1 VGKHAPGWSLLVVFL
16 ASAILAPSIFPANA
30 IDAKGV
36 LKQGEDHVHFDL
48 TLTANM
54 TATAFN
60 ITKKWF
66 EEDREGLRQKWTNW
80 KTQWEED
87 HKDWR
92 GNWSEYMKKWMEWAE
107 RDHQFETEWE
117 HKWQQQWAEPWDEKW
132 ANKWDKWEEWMNK
145 WNEKWE
151 QLKIEETEEM
161 PEFIRPCF
169 REKMQEKFDDLWNKH
184 MNAPTMA
191 RCWGTP
197 ASQFGLKN
205 ALANSINKT
214 LQWIYNSSDVYI
226 KNFNLSI
233 EVTTK
238 TSYTDGT
245 YMMTGVYAVAQSFDL
260 YGVVTS
266 NSSGTFIRSQFR
278 SFNVTEKV
286 DGAKFGFPGWVF
298 TPSKAMFL
306 DLSVFS
312 FPLEQWENT
321 YDSDSNTTTFTL
333 VRDINVTTPYGNV
346 IIDPEMVLVVPGRA
360 TAAGNTITI
369 ASILPADLVPIEFV
383 VAATII
389 ATVVLAGYYAAMR
402 RRTAAVPSL
411 RPA

>member
-1 VGKHAPGWSLLVVFL
+1 MGKHAPGWSLLVVFL

-151 QLKIEETEEM
+151 QLKIEETEKM
-161 PEFIRPCF
+161 PEFIGPGF
-169 REKMQEKFDDLWNKH
+169 QEKMKEKFDELWNKH